1 MGLQIGWI
9 GLGAMGAPMAA
20 RVAQAGFEVRAYNR
34 TPKPV
39 DLGPGRVVDRLADAF
54 DGADV
59 LCLMVSDAAA
69 VRSVLE
75 EGGAAERL
83 ARGAVIVNFSTI
95 GVAETQAFAMSMAG
109 HGVEWIDAPVS
120 GSVQPAREGKLVVMA
135 GGSEAAFRR
144 VEPVL
149 GAVAK
154 AVHHLGPVGSGSAMK
169 LLVNAYLATVITG
182 VSECLAVADKIG
194 LGRGRLLEVL
204 SETSTWSP
212 VLAAKRPL
220 WENDDFPASFALKH
234 MAKDLGLVQDL
245 SGAWM
250 ASMPLASAAYQQ
262 ILAACAHGLAEADMA
277 AVFRQLAETVGS
289 R

>member
-1 MGLQIGWI
+1 MRVGWI

-20 RVAQAGFEVRAYNR
+20 RVAQAGFDVRAYNR

-39 DLGPGRVVDRLADAF
+39 DLGPGKVVSRLADAV

-59 LCLMVSDAAA
+59 ICLMVSDATA

-75 EGGAAERL
+75 DGGVAERL
-83 ARGAVIVNFSTI
+83 ARGTVIVNFSTI
-95 GVAETQAFAMSMAG
+95 GVAETQAFAMSMAD
-109 HGVEWIDAPVS
+109 HGVEWIDAP
-120 GSVQPAREGKLVVMA
+120 VQPAREGKLVVMA

-149 GAVAK
+149 RAVAK
-154 AVHHLGPVGSGSAMK
+154 SVHHLGPVGSGSAMK

-220 WENDDFPASFALKH
+220 WENDEFPASFALKH
-234 MAKDLGLVQDL
+234 MAKDLRLVQDL

-250 ASMPLASAAYQQ
+250 ATMPLASAAYQQ
-262 ILAACAHGLAEADMA
+262 MLAACAHGLAEDDMA
-277 AVFRQLAETVGS
+277 AVFRQLAQTVGS